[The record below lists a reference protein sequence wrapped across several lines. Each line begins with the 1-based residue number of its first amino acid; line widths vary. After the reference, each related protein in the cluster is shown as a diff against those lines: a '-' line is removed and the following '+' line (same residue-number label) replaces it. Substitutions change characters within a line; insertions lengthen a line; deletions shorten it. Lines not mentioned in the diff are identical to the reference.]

1 MRGAIASYLIK
12 LFQINLASHIRTID
26 IYIIYRYMGWAELLC
41 ESKIQV
47 KMRDAA
53 YILRKIIM
61 KAKKI
66 TTLRKLED

>member
-1 MRGAIASYLIK
+1 
-12 LFQINLASHIRTID
+12 
-26 IYIIYRYMGWAELLC
+26 MGWAELLC

>member
-12 LFQINLASHIRTID
+12 LFQIN
-26 IYIIYRYMGWAELLC
+26 WAELLC

-47 KMRDAA
+47 KMRDAG
-53 YILRKIIM
+53 YILWKIIM

>member
-1 MRGAIASYLIK
+1 
-12 LFQINLASHIRTID
+12 
-26 IYIIYRYMGWAELLC
+26 MGRAELLC

-53 YILRKIIM
+53 CILRKIIM
-61 KAKKI
+61 KAKTI